1 MSVKFGL
8 LGILAKQPQHGYEL
22 KRTFE
27 QITGGFWQLNYG
39 QIYQTLDRLEAEGFV
54 TFKVEREESVP
65 DKKVYEIT
73 TAGREALRH
82 WIETPEPR
90 PRPLRDELFIRLAVM
105 SGGDLP
111 AIFELL
117 QAHRSIYLAKMS
129 ELTHAKTEIRDR
141 ADPREEA
148 AAGVPDALIEELLAD
163 AALFHAEADLRWLEH
178 CEAKLRAFQRQRAN

>member
-39 QIYQTLDRLEAEGFV
+39 QIYQTLDRLEGEGYV
-54 TFKVEREESVP
+54 TYWVEHEDSVP
-65 DKKVYEIT
+65 DRKVYQIT
-73 TAGREALRH
+73 PAGREALH
-82 WIETPEPR
+82 DWLASPEPK

-105 SGGDLP
+105 SGDDLP
-111 AIFELL
+111 AMFELL
-117 QAHRSIYLAKMS
+117 TLHRSIYMSKMA
-129 ELTHAKTEIRDR
+129 ELTRAKTG
-141 ADPREEA
+141 AQEA
-148 AAGVPDALIEELLAD
+148 HPNSSPSTGVPDALIEELLVD

-178 CEAKLRAFQRQRAN
+178 CESKLRAYGKQRVN